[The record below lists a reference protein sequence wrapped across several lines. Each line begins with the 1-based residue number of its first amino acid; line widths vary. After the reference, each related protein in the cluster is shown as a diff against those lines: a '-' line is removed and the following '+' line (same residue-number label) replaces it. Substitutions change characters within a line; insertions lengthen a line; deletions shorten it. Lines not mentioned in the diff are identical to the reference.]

1 MSDSDASAEESHFL
15 RGAER
20 TEQTKRAFLSRLQ
33 LPQLSQALCE
43 RGRPIVDVALS
54 VAVETVAGR
63 RGRHGDSA
71 AQPAARASSC
81 ASAPATT
88 RRPDTAAASAWDR
101 AERRGE
107 DPNGAHVTSADLHL
121 RCLK

>member
-1 MSDSDASAEESHFL
+1 MLFWKAAIKACGVLTGENKKAL
-15 RGAER
+15 W
-20 TEQTKRAFLSRLQ
+20 QTKRAFLSRLQ

-107 DPNGAHVTSADLHL
+107 DPHRSARDL
-121 RCLK
+121 C